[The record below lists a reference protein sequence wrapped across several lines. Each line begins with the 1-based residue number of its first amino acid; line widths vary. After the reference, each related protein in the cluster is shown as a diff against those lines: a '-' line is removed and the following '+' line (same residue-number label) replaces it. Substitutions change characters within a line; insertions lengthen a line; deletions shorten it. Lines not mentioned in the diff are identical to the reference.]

1 MPIPLL
7 VAGLV
12 ALAGGIT
19 LKKGIDAKGKYKEA
33 KDINERAQRCVQRAQ
48 HSMDEARIK
57 SWWSYRCPRRVQ
69 SETVRQYSERLF
81 RYNGTN

>member
-19 LKKGIDAKGKYKEA
+19 LKKGLM
-33 KDINERAQRCVQRAQ
+33 QRESTRKLRILMIEHNAVYRG
-48 HSMDEARIK
+48 HSILWTRH
-57 SWWSYRCPRRVQ
+57 
-69 SETVRQYSERLF
+69 
-81 RYNGTN
+81 G